1 MQPFL
6 TISGVAE
13 LMQANGDEGTSLSR
27 MARVR
32 RALDAGAFAGSFK
45 SGANTAA
52 WMIPTAEAKAWID
65 AACPTP
71 SQLPDHLSA
80 VKITERKMRDRAEE
94 IRAGIVDDGQN
105 DGPDPWAD

>member
-1 MQPFL
+1 MKVQPFL

-13 LMQANGDEGTSLSR
+13 LMQASGDEGTSLSR

-32 RALDAGAFAGSFK
+32 RALDAGAFAGSFQ

-65 AACPTP
+65 AGCPTP
-71 SQLPDHLSA
+71 SEIGRAAEMVADEALGSA
-80 VKITERKMRDRAEE
+80 SA
-94 IRAGIVDDGQN
+94 
-105 DGPDPWAD
+105 